1 MNFEFAT
8 AARIV
13 FGAGRIRELGVV
25 AREFGRRVCVITGSR
40 PDRYP
45 GLLEGLRVEG
55 LDIALETISG
65 EPTISTVS
73 EAAARVREVGSD
85 LLIGVGGGSV
95 LDAAK
100 AVAAFATN
108 PGDPLEYLEVIGRAQ
123 PLRED
128 PLPVI
133 AIPTTS
139 GTGSEVTRNAVLG
152 SFEHRMKV
160 SLRSPRML
168 PRVAL
173 VDPSLSLGLPPA
185 LTASTGMDAF
195 TQLIEP
201 FVSSRSN
208 PMTDALCREGL
219 ARVVRSLERAYEN
232 GSNLVARVDMALASL
247 MSGLALANAGLGAVH
262 GLAGPIG
269 GMFAAPHGALCA
281 ALLAP
286 TMAVNLRAIRR
297 RLPGSEFER
306 RFDELGEI
314 VTRSSAARG
323 EDAVLWVD
331 GLARRLLIS
340 GLQVHGIQ
348 ATDHETIVTKA
359 SQASSMKA
367 NPIPLTHAELHEIL
381 ERAVS

>member
-13 FGAGRIRELGVV
+13 FGVGRIRELGVV
-25 AREFGRRVCVITGSR
+25 AREFGGRVCVVTGSR

-55 LDIALETISG
+55 LDIVMETISG
-65 EPTISTVS
+65 EPTIEAVS

-85 LLIGVGGGSV
+85 FVMGVGGGSV

-100 AVAAFATN
+100 AIATFATN
-108 PGDPLEYLEVIGRAQ
+108 PGDPLEFLEVIGRAK
-123 PLRED
+123 PLRVD
-128 PLPVI
+128 PLPVF

-152 SFEHRMKV
+152 SIEHRMKV
-160 SLRSPRML
+160 SLRSPRLL

-201 FVSSRSN
+201 FISSRSN
-208 PMTDALCREGL
+208 PVTDALCREGL

-286 TMAVNLRAIRR
+286 TMAVNLRAIRQ

-314 VTRSSAARG
+314 LTRSSAARG
-323 EDAVLWVD
+323 EDAVLWVE
-331 GLARRLLIS
+331 GLTRRLMIS
-340 GLQVHGIQ
+340 GLRVHGIQ
-348 ATDHETIVTKA
+348 ATDHETIVIKA

-367 NPIPLTHAELHEIL
+367 NPLPLTHAELREIL